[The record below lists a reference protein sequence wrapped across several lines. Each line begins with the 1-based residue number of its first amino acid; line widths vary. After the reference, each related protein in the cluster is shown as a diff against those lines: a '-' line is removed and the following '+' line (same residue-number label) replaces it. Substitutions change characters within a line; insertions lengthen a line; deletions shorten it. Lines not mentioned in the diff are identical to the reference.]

1 MTNVLALQV
10 QVVFHLVSDDSL
22 RSADLNSRHPVLLGL
37 RHVLRTAVVS
47 DITTLTIPLL
57 LVHELSEEMT
67 VPWCLRR
74 AELVFKCVK
83 GFMMELA
90 SYGGGVDV
98 TARAASPTLQF
109 LLPRD
114 AADEVF
120 HALAAILPGVFRV
133 SNPLVL
139 RSDIGR

>member
-1 MTNVLALQV
+1 M
-10 QVVFHLVSDDSL
+10 VSDESL
-22 RSADLNSRHPVLLGL
+22 RSADINSRHPALLGL
-37 RHVLRTAVVS
+37 RHILRTAVVS
-47 DITTLTIPLL
+47 DITMLTIPLL

-90 SYGGGVDV
+90 SYRGGIDDRTGS
-98 TARAASPTLQF
+98 SPTLQF

-114 AADEVF
+114 TADEVF
-120 HALAAILPGVFRV
+120 HALAAMLPGVFRV

-139 RSDIGR
+139 RSDSSRS

>member
-1 MTNVLALQV
+1 M
-10 QVVFHLVSDDSL
+10 FHLVSDDSV

-37 RHVLRTAVVS
+37 RHILRTAVVS

-83 GFMMELA
+83 
-90 SYGGGVDV
+90 VCN
-98 TARAASPTLQF
+98 
-109 LLPRD
+109 
-114 AADEVF
+114 
-120 HALAAILPGVFRV
+120 ILYIQYP
-133 SNPLVL
+133 PQK
-139 RSDIGR
+139 